1 MVNMTGTKK
10 LLIQL
15 ITALYKGIIMGATNT
30 YNGWTNYETWNAN
43 LWIDNDWRMNERIA
57 MLTGDYFGSFED
69 LDTITNL
76 VAKEIKSMFV
86 DMMPD
91 IESGFFSDVMNASF
105 REVNFHEIARHYVNV
120 ENDFRLNEEEV
131 YSDLSEDEN
140 A

>member
-1 MVNMTGTKK
+1 MSNK
-10 LLIQL
+10 
-15 ITALYKGIIMGATNT
+15 

-43 LWIDNDWRMNERIA
+43 LWIDNDWHMSEQIA
-57 MLTGDYFGSFED
+57 MITGDYFGSYED

-91 IESGFFSDVMNASF
+91 IENGFFSDVMNASF

-140 A
+140 D